1 VTSLQPY
8 TAYKDSGVEWLGM
21 IPVEW
26 DALRIKM
33 SVQSARNGI
42 WGQDPQDDESPV
54 WCVRVADFDRNSQ
67 TVDASVRTMRSVTP
81 DELMP
86 RRLNRGDLLL
96 EKSGGGEN
104 NPVGF
109 VVRFDHDEVAVC
121 SNFVAKVQLGPGMDS
136 RFWTYVH
143 ATTYSV
149 RLTQRSIKQT
159 SGIQNLDQA
168 SYFNELAPFPPSET
182 QSRIADFL
190 DRETAQIDDLIG
202 KQERLIKLLTEKRQ
216 AIITHAVTKGLDPTA
231 PTKPSGVPWQ
241 GSVPEHWSVQPLKN
255 MMRMQTGVT
264 LGKNFA
270 QDVTET
276 YAYLRVANVQIG
288 YVDLT
293 DVKEIDLPPEVAA
306 SSMLQPGD
314 VLMTE
319 GGDRDKLARGCIWDG
334 SISPCVHQNH
344 IFAVRTAHQLLS
356 SFLVLVLD
364 ADPARTYF
372 YLTGKQSTNLASTN
386 STTVKNFRFGLPPIS
401 EQSRI
406 VEYLSVK
413 TRQIDDLVDKARAVA
428 AVLRERRSA
437 LISAAVTG
445 KINVTTEGVTA

>member
-1 VTSLQPY
+1 MTEAPY
-8 TAYKDSGVEWLGM
+8 ESYKTTTLPWLEALPVDWSESRLGYETWVRARLGWKGLKADEYVDSGFAFLST
-21 IPVEW
+21 PN
-26 DALRIKM
+26 IKRRDIDFER
-33 SVQSARNGI
+33 VNFITRERY
-42 WGQDPQDDESPV
+42 DESPEIKLTTDDV
-54 WCVRVADFDRNSQ
+54 LLAKDGSTLG
-67 TVDASVRTMRSVTP
+67 TV
-81 DELMP
+81 
-86 RRLNRGDLLL
+86 N
-96 EKSGGGEN
+96 
-104 NPVGF
+104 
-109 VVRFDHDEVAVC
+109 VVRELPVPATVNSSIAV
-121 SNFVAKVQLGPGMDS
+121 LTPGPRCQG
-136 RFWTYVH
+136 RYVH
-143 ATTYSV
+143 Y
-149 RLTQRSIKQT
+149 L
-159 SGIQNLDQA
+159 IQ
-168 SYFNELAPFPPSET
+168 SELIQSRIEMLKGGMGVPHLFQDDIRRMPIPFPPYEV
-182 QSRIADFL
+182 QARIVDYL
-190 DRETAQIDDLIG
+190 DRETAKIDELIG
-202 KQERLIKLLTEKRQ
+202 KKERLIELLAEKRQ

-231 PTKPSGVPWQ
+231 PNKPSGVPWQ

-264 LGKNFA
+264 LGKDFA

-293 DVKEIDLPPEVAA
+293 DVKEIDLPPQVAA

-344 IFAVRTAHQLLS
+344 IFAVRTRPQLNS
-356 SFLVLVLD
+356 KFLVLVLD

-386 STTVKNFRFGLPPIS
+386 STTVKNFRFGLPPIT
-401 EQSRI
+401 EQHRI

-413 TRQIDDLVDKARAVA
+413 TRQIDDLADKARAV
-428 AVLRERRSA
+428 VSILRERRSA

-445 KINVTTEGVTA
+445 KMNVTSEGVPA